1 MLYFQWREVMECCR
15 ELWPETRCVSQGRS
29 YGQVAS
35 QGRMEAS
42 VSEESIHDVEVE
54 DDAAARGEPADMPDT
69 PDTPAAANETD
80 ADGAPAGLAD
90 DTRGP
95 RIIAL
100 INQKG
105 GVGKTTTTV
114 NIGAGLARLG
124 HRVLMIDLDPQAHMT
139 LHFGIDP
146 DMLEQSVYELLAEPE
161 VTAADVLQ
169 IVNGNTHVIPAQ
181 VNLAGVESEL
191 AELAQTGQAQH
202 VLRGKVMELMYPQG
216 MAGDAVYDYV
226 LLDCPP
232 SLGLLTVNALS
243 LATEVFVPMQA
254 HFLALQGLS
263 KLLETVSLVR
273 QGLNPKL
280 RVTGVVL
287 CMHEAQTV
295 LASEVVN
302 DLKSFFEAARAMA
315 DVPWRD
321 AVVLEP
327 AIRRNIKLAECPSYG
342 QTIFEYEPGCAGAQD
357 YKALVDSVVAM
368 GAGGTQAAGGSGAA
382 GVAGSSGDSGDSG
395 GSGGAG
401 R

>member
-1 MLYFQWREVMECCR
+1 M
-15 ELWPETRCVSQGRS
+15 
-29 YGQVAS
+29 
-35 QGRMEAS
+35 
-42 VSEESIHDVEVE
+42 SEEQSQPTVSAQAEHEEALEQSQDKQQ
-54 DDAAARGEPADMPDT
+54 
-69 PDTPAAANETD
+69 
-80 ADGAPAGLAD
+80 PAGHA
-90 DTRGP
+90 RP
-95 RIIAL
+95 RVIAL

-146 DMLEQSVYELLAEPE
+146 DTLEQSVYELLAEDD
-161 VTAADVLQ
+161 VTAADVLHKAADN
-169 IVNGNTHVIPAQ
+169 IHVVPAQ

-191 AELAQTGQAQH
+191 AEQAHAGKAQH
-202 VLRGKVMELMYPQG
+202 VLREKIHTILYPEGQQNP
-216 MAGDAVYDYV
+216 AAYDYV

-232 SLGLLTVNALS
+232 SLGLLTINALS

-273 QGLNPKL
+273 QGINPHL

-287 CMHEAQTV
+287 CMHEGQTV
-295 LASEVVN
+295 LASEVVS
-302 DLKSFFEAARAMA
+302 DLTGFFEASRSME

-321 AVVLEP
+321 AAVLTP
-327 AIRRNIKLAECPSYG
+327 AIRRNIKLAECPSHG
-342 QTIFEYEPGCAGAQD
+342 QTIFDYEPSCAGAQD
-357 YKALVDSVVAM
+357 YKALVDHIVTM
-368 GAGGTQAAGGSGAA
+368 AAA
-382 GVAGSSGDSGDSG
+382 
-395 GSGGAG
+395 